1 MAFRLRGR
9 VRSVAPGPAGGGG
22 IGAGVAVLLGD
33 SFCCALRNGE
43 VSGSARR
50 GRGKLR
56 AGVIEAGSW
65 FYARFSQGN
74 GGGFGFRSVVGPRNV
89 SKQHESCFVFEQTTG
104 LVGLA
109 VCESP
114 HEVCTS
120 FLPSVLSSQGRQ
132 EPCDLVGKANGIRRF
147 QAPNYN
153 SA

>member
-9 VRSVAPGPAGGGG
+9 VRPVPLVPRVVAELARAWRCFSGTRSAVPLGMTRLVAPLGEAAESSEQVSLRPVAGFTPGLARGMV
-22 IGAGVAVLLGD
+22 VALV
-33 SFCCALRNGE
+33 
-43 VSGSARR
+43 
-50 GRGKLR
+50 
-56 AGVIEAGSW
+56 
-65 FYARFSQGN
+65 
-74 GGGFGFRSVVGPRNV
+74 FRSVVGPRNV

-120 FLPSVLSSQGRQ
+120 FLPSVLSSQGRL
-132 EPCDLVGKANGIRRF
+132 EPCDLVGKANGVRRF